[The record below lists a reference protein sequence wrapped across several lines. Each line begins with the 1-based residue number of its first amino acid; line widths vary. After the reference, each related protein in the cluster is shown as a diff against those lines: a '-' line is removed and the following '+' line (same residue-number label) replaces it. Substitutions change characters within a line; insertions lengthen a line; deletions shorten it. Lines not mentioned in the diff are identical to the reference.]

1 MSASKEEIE
10 AVKAG
15 GSPIQVLIMSFLVSA
30 EGVNLWAEC
39 YENLVLEPNA
49 NYQKEYQG
57 WCRIRLIGQ
66 TEIQKTTRLVN
77 RQTLDAKLEEAM
89 VWNAEPIAY
98 AMQAVDRGLSESL
111 QSQGLGGDRQQSNL
125 SILDVLIGRIS
136 DKEKARNGMEYTVLG
151 DEAHDPVNDPEVPE
165 VIPNNPPP
173 PNTRVYYHRED
184 LQDYAEDDEER
195 WDL

>member
-1 MSASKEEIE
+1 M
-10 AVKAG
+10 
-15 GSPIQVLIMSFLVSA
+15 
-30 EGVNLWAEC
+30 
-39 YENLVLEPNA
+39 
-49 NYQKEYQG
+49 
-57 WCRIRLIGQ
+57 
-66 TEIQKTTRLVN
+66 
-77 RQTLDAKLEEAM
+77 
-89 VWNAEPIAY
+89 
-98 AMQAVDRGLSESL
+98 
-111 QSQGLGGDRQQSNL
+111 
-125 SILDVLIGRIS
+125 LIGRIS